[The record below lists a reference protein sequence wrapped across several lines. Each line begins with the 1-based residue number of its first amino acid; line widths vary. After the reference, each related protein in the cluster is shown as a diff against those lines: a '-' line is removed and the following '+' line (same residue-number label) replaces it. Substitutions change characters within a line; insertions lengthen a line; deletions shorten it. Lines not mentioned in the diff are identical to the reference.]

1 MPKGKERP
9 SLRPMLKRST
19 TMPLTKAVTWC
30 VERGYRKIRIY
41 KYDEEDTDRVR
52 VGVRLDS
59 L

>member
-1 MPKGKERP
+1 
-9 SLRPMLKRST
+9 
-19 TMPLTKAVTWC
+19 MPLTKAVTWC